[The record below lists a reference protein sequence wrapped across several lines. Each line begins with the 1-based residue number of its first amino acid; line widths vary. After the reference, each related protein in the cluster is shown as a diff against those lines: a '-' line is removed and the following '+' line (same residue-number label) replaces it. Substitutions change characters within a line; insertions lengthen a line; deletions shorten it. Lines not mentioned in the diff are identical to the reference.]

1 MGLDTLVER
10 SVQSQPR
17 TQWNGSIDVSRPTIL
32 FVGRSNHSNPK
43 YRRGTSLRLLKRLA
57 PLAKH
62 VETAHHTSTSIA
74 LSGDEFDALRVLA
87 EDAASEL
94 TPPSMN
100 GSLREALPIL
110 RDSKRM
116 RFVYAGQNQDSFQHP
131 FSLPDQYRMGEDAM
145 RLAGV
150 PRTTAATLS
159 RSALYNVSERLLHTF
174 ETMAIDA
181 LIVQR
186 AKSPYE
192 FAPKTTSEE
201 VALLL
206 THGSRT
212 LPALVND
219 TVLENTFTKYL
230 SGSFKL
236 AEALTR
242 FEHRLETLRSVNGV
256 PFGVLLFDLETIA
269 PRMAARKFYNFI
281 QSVDH
286 RAAQGGV
293 QLRGFD
299 SVTLAYSQRLA
310 DGARKVNLSLRADAH
325 ELARSEREAERAVT
339 DFSGYYRSLYFRG
352 RDRGYALATDFL
364 AQFAARQKPSASIA
378 DCRMLVE
385 ERTILD
391 SCIREGGRVTQ
402 FPVDS
407 VTARRRLE
415 LIDACARLY
424 GSPTSKRSA

>member
-1 MGLDTLVER
+1 MGLDTLVEHAT
-10 SVQSQPR
+10 QPQPLLQPR
-17 TQWNGSIDVSRPTIL
+17 SIDLSRPTIL

-62 VETAHHTSTSIA
+62 VETAQHTSTSIA
-74 LSGDEFDALRVLA
+74 LTGDELDALRALA
-87 EDAASEL
+87 EDGTGEL

-100 GSLREALPIL
+100 GSLRDALPIL
-110 RDSKRM
+110 RNSKRM
-116 RFVYAGQNQDSFQHP
+116 RFMYAAQNQDSFVRP
-131 FSLPDQYRMGEDAM
+131 FSLPDQYRMGEQAM

-150 PRTTAATLS
+150 PRTTVATLS
-159 RSALYNVSERLLHTF
+159 RSALYNVSERLLRTF
-174 ETMAIDA
+174 DAMAIDA
-181 LIVQR
+181 LVVQR

-201 VALLL
+201 GALLL
-206 THGSRT
+206 AHGSRT
-212 LPALVND
+212 LPVLVND
-219 TVLENTFTKYL
+219 TLLENTFSNYL

-236 AEALTR
+236 AEALKR

-269 PRMAARKFYNFI
+269 QRMPARKFYNFI
-281 QSVDH
+281 QSLDQ
-286 RAAQGGV
+286 RAAHGGV

-299 SVTLAYSQRLA
+299 SITLAYTQHLA
-310 DGARKVNLSLRADAH
+310 DGARKVNLSLRTDAH
-325 ELARSEREAERAVT
+325 SIAKNEYEAERETAAL
-339 DFSGYYRSLYFRG
+339 SGYYRSLHFRR

-364 AQFAARQKPSASIA
+364 SQFAAGQKPSASLA
-378 DCRMLVE
+378 DCRMLAD
-385 ERTILD
+385 ERAVLD
-391 SCIREGGRVTQ
+391 SCIREGGLVTQ
-402 FPVDS
+402 FSVDS

-424 GSPTSKRSA
+424 GAPVAKRST